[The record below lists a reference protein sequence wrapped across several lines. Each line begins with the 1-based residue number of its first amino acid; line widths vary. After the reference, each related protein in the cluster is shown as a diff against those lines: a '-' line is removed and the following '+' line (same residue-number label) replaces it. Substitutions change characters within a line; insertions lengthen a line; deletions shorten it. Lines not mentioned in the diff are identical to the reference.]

1 MELQINDL
9 QKALNKQSILAE
21 NLTATN
27 RMLEADNAVAKN
39 EIIRVETE
47 NYELQEKK
55 KEIEYRLGIQN
66 NRIAD
71 LEQTTSDQ
79 SRDIERKDN
88 RITVLESKTQQQST
102 EIADQE
108 ETILFLQAKKT
119 ELESEISVLTEQR
132 DKLKTKVKKLD
143 KKLAFVRN
151 TGGDMAKAY
160 EALQKEYDKY
170 QIEMKDKYDTA
181 QLEILHHEENFQK

>member
-88 RITVLESKTQQQST
+88 RITVLESKTQQ
-102 EIADQE
+102 
-108 ETILFLQAKKT
+108 
-119 ELESEISVLTEQR
+119 
-132 DKLKTKVKKLD
+132 
-143 KKLAFVRN
+143 
-151 TGGDMAKAY
+151 
-160 EALQKEYDKY
+160 
-170 QIEMKDKYDTA
+170 
-181 QLEILHHEENFQK
+181 

>member
-71 LEQTTSDQ
+71 LEQTTSD
-79 SRDIERKDN
+79 
-88 RITVLESKTQQQST
+88 
-102 EIADQE
+102 
-108 ETILFLQAKKT
+108 
-119 ELESEISVLTEQR
+119 
-132 DKLKTKVKKLD
+132 
-143 KKLAFVRN
+143 
-151 TGGDMAKAY
+151 
-160 EALQKEYDKY
+160 
-170 QIEMKDKYDTA
+170 
-181 QLEILHHEENFQK
+181 